1 MAKGSNG
8 TIKINSQ
15 TVNQR
20 AQFAQTFGAN
30 FGVATDRLTSMFPDS
45 PIVPSGDD
53 AELYRSTDNNP
64 VEDDDSVLEGA
75 ADIYLAYANVIDPS
89 EDSATATAG
98 FGFTAD
104 NNNGAFLNY
113 RHPNNPFIT
122 NNGEGGVVA
131 DYDSLTSG
139 GTYTDRKA
147 YKGFPDLSV
156 NHDFNTPSD
165 ASPESGLGKVEG
177 DQDPAVFGSDALT
190 GDGASFGHE
199 TAEYRR
205 QIAINGAFGY
215 HLNAGEGNGSN
226 DTLGSYFRN
235 KNE

>member
-30 FGVATDRLTSMFPDS
+30 LGVATDRLTSMFPDS
-45 PIVPSGDD
+45 PIVPSGEA
-53 AELYRSTDNNP
+53 AELYRTSGNNGL
-64 VEDDDSVLEGA
+64 DDDDEVLDNA
-75 ADIYLAYANVIDPS
+75 SDIYLAYANVIDPS
-89 EDSATATAG
+89 EDIATAG

-113 RHPNNPFIT
+113 RHPDNPFIT
-122 NNGEGGVVA
+122 TNSEDSAIA

-156 NHDFNTPSD
+156 NHDFNRPSD
-165 ASPESGLGKVEG
+165 ATPDSGLGLSEINN
-177 DQDPAVFGSDALT
+177 PSVFGSDALT

-199 TAEYRR
+199 TSEYRGK
-205 QIAINGAFGY
+205 ISENGAFGY
-215 HLNAGEGNGSN
+215 HLSDSDSEGNGDIN
-226 DTLGSYFRN
+226 TLGSYFRN
-235 KNE
+235 KNT

>member
-20 AQFAQTFGAN
+20 ARFAQTFGAN
-30 FGVATDRLTSMFPDS
+30 FGVATDRLTSMFLDS

-53 AELYRSTDNNP
+53 AELYRTSENNTI
-64 VEDDDSVLEGA
+64 VDDDEVRTGA

-89 EDSATATAG
+89 DNSATAG

-122 NNGEGGVVA
+122 TSDNGGDIA

-139 GTYTDRKA
+139 GTYTDIKA

-165 ASPESGLGKVEG
+165 DTPTSSLGIRVNE
-177 DQDPAVFGSDALT
+177 QNQEVIGSDALT

-199 TAEYRR
+199 TNEYREKIS
-205 QIAINGAFGY
+205 QNGTFGY
-215 HLNAGEGNGSN
+215 HLNSGEGNGDIN
-226 DTLGSYFRN
+226 TLGSYFRN
-235 KNE
+235 KNQ